1 MCFILA
7 AILLIGT
14 VPLTVFSAGPG
25 IPKSLYYGGDEYT
38 LISNLY
44 SDSYYKATSYIAVA
58 RYGDDYFALGSD
70 LGTVALT
77 YSSAALSASSGVA
90 VLIPQPNPA
99 TGGAARITDAG
110 KMQIVGAGYL
120 HSAGDGDLSIVQ
132 NEDETE
138 CYWCIPSDASYS
150 LFKVYIQDEANW
162 WNKYHGLS
170 FDGTSFTVSGIR
182 NDIYVYQ
189 KVCDHAGA
197 TVYEAVEP
205 TCLCEGNLKYSYCP
219 TCDSYVD
226 ASGDRTYVEDYGG
239 TYYTYVY
246 QEDSFLLRPIGHHYV
261 DGVCVNDASHEA
273 RVYTLVTSD
282 DMIIPGD
289 GYRYVIVREDG
300 KVFAINSTGQYSD
313 DWVAESGASFL
324 PENTL
329 ILDDS
334 AAPSGVYGA
343 ELVIEEFVPYDEYTT
358 MPGDGTPLF
367 TVMSETGYSLMPM
380 YGISLN
386 YDPTGE
392 SKYPDGIAIGTGG
405 HLVFRM
411 WEYGDWMNPV
421 FYDTAESKYDN
432 GGTLNLYL
440 YRCSVPAGVTGK
452 CGENLT
458 WTLDNGVLTVSG
470 TGAMYDYEN
479 SFEDASLNAPW
490 RLYSTEITT
499 IVIEEGVTYIGSYA
513 FTQMGLVTS
522 VTLPDSLEALGEG
535 AFWGCAGQTTEYDGG
550 HYLGNENNPFIAL
563 VYTDYYLTTCT
574 VHPNTKIIGSH
585 AFEAQEQ
592 LTEVSIPAAVKLI
605 GYGAFSECDA
615 LTDVYYNNTEAYWND
630 NVTIEGNND
639 ALTGAAFHF
648 SLTPAT
654 VKILCGG
661 VELCEAEPGTVVR
674 LPVPETTIENGGV
687 RRFYTW
693 GVGGKI
699 CDDVQIGAFD
709 ANNETP
715 NHRTYTLKIGDSWW
729 TQVGERKI
737 ELTPIYFFV
746 GDVTGDGL
754 VTLAD
759 LASMKSMIAGAGEY
773 SGMAIESADVYF
785 DGLSALS
792 DISYMKSMLAGSYTP
807 AG

>member
-1 MCFILA
+1 
-7 AILLIGT
+7 
-14 VPLTVFSAGPG
+14 
-25 IPKSLYYGGDEYT
+25 
-38 LISNLY
+38 
-44 SDSYYKATSYIAVA
+44 
-58 RYGDDYFALGSD
+58 
-70 LGTVALT
+70 
-77 YSSAALSASSGVA
+77 
-90 VLIPQPNPA
+90 
-99 TGGAARITDAG
+99 
-110 KMQIVGAGYL
+110 
-120 HSAGDGDLSIVQ
+120 
-132 NEDETE
+132 
-138 CYWCIPSDASYS
+138 
-150 LFKVYIQDEANW
+150 
-162 WNKYHGLS
+162 
-170 FDGTSFTVSGIR
+170 
-182 NDIYVYQ
+182 
-189 KVCDHAGA
+189 
-197 TVYEAVEP
+197 
-205 TCLCEGNLKYSYCP
+205 
-219 TCDSYVD
+219 
-226 ASGDRTYVEDYGG
+226 
-239 TYYTYVY
+239 
-246 QEDSFLLRPIGHHYV
+246 
-261 DGVCVNDASHEA
+261 
-273 RVYTLVTSD
+273 
-282 DMIIPGD
+282 
-289 GYRYVIVREDG
+289 
-300 KVFAINSTGQYSD
+300 
-313 DWVAESGASFL
+313 
-324 PENTL
+324 
-329 ILDDS
+329 
-334 AAPSGVYGA
+334 
-343 ELVIEEFVPYDEYTT
+343 
-358 MPGDGTPLF
+358 
-367 TVMSETGYSLMPM
+367 
-380 YGISLN
+380 
-386 YDPTGE
+386 
-392 SKYPDGIAIGTGG
+392 
-405 HLVFRM
+405 
-411 WEYGDWMNPV
+411 
-421 FYDTAESKYDN
+421 
-432 GGTLNLYL
+432 
-440 YRCSVPAGVTGK
+440 GK

-458 WTLDNGVLTVSG
+458 WTLDGNTLTISG

-479 SFEDASLNAPW
+479 SFEDAALNAPW
-490 RLYSTEITT
+490 RSIADAQIRT
-499 IVIEEGVTYIGSYA
+499 IVVDEGVTYIGSYA

-522 VTLPDSLEALGEG
+522 VTLPDSLEGLGYG
-535 AFWGCAGQTTEYDGG
+535 AFWGCSAPTAEYGGG

-574 VHPNTKIIGSH
+574 VHPDTKIIGSH

-654 VKILCGG
+654 VKVLCDG

-674 LPVPETTIENGGV
+674 LPVPETIIENGGV

-754 VTLAD
+754 VTVSD